1 MESQKLVERMKG
13 LVGSKNI
20 KEMRLRDMGLGCR
33 CKCVHR
39 IEGCSMWEL
48 GSEQGVRE
56 ALPWS
61 VQESGHLCQIPG
73 AAVY

>member
-1 MESQKLVERMKG
+1 MESQKLVEGMKG

-20 KEMRLRDMGLGCR
+20 EMRLRDMGLGYR
-33 CKCVHR
+33 FKCVHR
-39 IEGCSMWEL
+39 IEGCCMWEL
-48 GSEQGVRE
+48 SSEQGVME

-73 AAVY
+73 AVAY